1 MSMKDKFTTIV
12 MGLVIIS
19 IIAILIVFG
28 MMFFEEINSS
38 VETDI
43 ENFQY
48 TQDSTDTSKTTDT
61 DIETPQ
67 IVQKDPLDE
76 LQSASSGSSTEQTNT
91 NVDYTN
97 VNVNKY
103 FYNQLNDYS
112 KTIYKAFESN
122 KENMKSGTYTVQ
134 LGNSFSDLLSQQNGS
149 DLLGQYYQSAI
160 EAYTYDNPDVFY
172 LSPSKMYLNVETT
185 TRGNSKTYNVFINS
199 GNEANY
205 LSEEFSSKQKVDEAI
220 NQIEQVRNEILQN
233 RTGNTY
239 DDIKM
244 IHDYLVEHISYDTSL
259 SRPYIYNIY
268 GAMVQNV
275 CVCEGY
281 ARSMKYLLDSINVEC
296 TMVIGKGT
304 NSEGIT
310 ENHAWNYVRLNN
322 TWYAIDA
329 TWDDPQIQ
337 GGGTVPDSYK
347 YKYFLKGSN
356 EMNQDHTPNGQF
368 TEGGQ
373 VFEYPTLSTSNYE

>member
-244 IHDYLVEHISYDTSL
+244 IHDYLVEHISYNTSL

-268 GAMVQNV
+268 GAMVQNL

>member
-205 LSEEFSSKQKVDEAI
+205 PSEEF
-220 NQIEQVRNEILQN
+220 
-233 RTGNTY
+233 
-239 DDIKM
+239 
-244 IHDYLVEHISYDTSL
+244 
-259 SRPYIYNIY
+259 
-268 GAMVQNV
+268 
-275 CVCEGY
+275 
-281 ARSMKYLLDSINVEC
+281 
-296 TMVIGKGT
+296 
-304 NSEGIT
+304 
-310 ENHAWNYVRLNN
+310 
-322 TWYAIDA
+322 
-329 TWDDPQIQ
+329 
-337 GGGTVPDSYK
+337 
-347 YKYFLKGSN
+347 
-356 EMNQDHTPNGQF
+356 
-368 TEGGQ
+368 
-373 VFEYPTLSTSNYE
+373 

>member
-1 MSMKDKFTTIV
+1 MKDKFTTIV
-12 MGLVIIS
+12 MGLVILV
-19 IIAILIVFG
+19 IIAIIIVFG
-28 MMFFEEINSS
+28 MMFFEEINNS
-38 VETDI
+38 VEADI

-48 TQDSTDTSKTTDT
+48 TQDSAEIPKTTDQN
-61 DIETPQ
+61 IETPK
-67 IVQKDPLDE
+67 IVEKDPLDE
-76 LQSASSGSSTEQTNT
+76 LQSANSGSSSEQENT
-91 NVDYTN
+91 NIDYTN

-149 DLLGQYYQSAI
+149 EMLGKYYQSAI

-185 TRGNSKTYNVFINS
+185 TRGISKTYNVFINS

-220 NQIEQVRNEILQN
+220 EQIEQVRNEILRN
-233 RTGNTY
+233 KTGNTY
-239 DDIKM
+239 QDIKM

-281 ARSMKYLLDSINVEC
+281 ARSMKYLLDSINIEC
-296 TMVIGKGT
+296 TIVIGKGT
-304 NSEGIT
+304 NTEGVT
-310 ENHAWNYVRLNN
+310 ENHAWNYVKINDE
-322 TWYAIDA
+322 WYAIDT

-337 GGGTVPDSYK
+337 GGGIVPDSYK
-347 YKYFLKGSN
+347 YKYFLVGSRV
-356 EMNQDHTPNGQF
+356 MNQDHAPNGQF

-373 VFEYPTLSTSNYE
+373 IFEYPTLSISNYE